1 MAKKLSKN
9 TAIAKAKSLKANV
22 TRKFAVGGP
31 ANLDLQNLIDPE
43 NPITTTGGPAK
54 DQFFPE
60 YYKANKE
67 VFDKADSEA
76 RSWGNDWFEKRKQ
89 LPQFTDTS
97 NVFLNTFRNSAP
109 AQYFTEEAYN
119 KTNYLGG
126 KAPSLATAATPALFD
141 NIQTG
146 NIQDAADEAL
156 KNNPYSSPKLEKGY
170 MKTINEAGE
179 KDYLNTN
186 SVYYRGLEGAR
197 PYVAYEELNHIGSNI
212 AGQIPNNTHAA
223 GMEILGNT
231 ITPDLVNSMGYKDVD
246 KSMGAY
252 YADPEEYYT
261 SLQTARKAL
270 NLDATKNYTEDE
282 MYDILESGRTKGKS
296 GLFNKESAEEG
307 QMTRFYQAIGYPT
320 GSSKFVNGKNI
331 EDLTGDELEQYNQA
345 KRDAVKRFLITH
357 NAVAENKTNTEDYG
371 LPQAAR
377 YGGYKYE
384 NGGPS
389 KKKEPAKKSTNQAFP
404 PNYFVTNPRI
414 VYHTDPREFQIASG
428 AEADSSFAHQASKDL
443 INYLKIYPQ
452 IRSKP
457 VVMPPEILE
466 DFQKKIAIAGT
477 TTKENRKKPVNSATG
492 KEIKPTNGGLV
503 WPSKT
508 PGEVYVQSY
517 FNKGSYGPNWHD
529 DFYKNVANS
538 NINYDPMG
546 YPIGYYPAPQEHHV
560 LETAGEPMEPI
571 GMKPIESKS
580 APVKIESQLPQES
593 YTLQQTGNGGG
604 VAYVH
609 KTIRDKN
616 GNVVKQELVG
626 STLTRDWM
634 TPEEENEFFSSK
646 GGSKSVK
653 YNPKAK
659 IYSNVQE
666 PLQIVESERGLKT
679 KSDAS
684 LQKEMTQVETEK
696 TAQEQ
701 YEQQLKDKQKA
712 KLKKAQEEIEREKKA
727 MGGFED
733 PGKRTKELSTRTKSS
748 DQNYVIKQDMYDEG
762 DYNSVETKT
771 RRSLKGFIKGAPKPE
786 EPFKRKTSAGYAEGG
801 MNKNMLNANSTTGPR
816 SEQSWQDPGVNRF
829 SGNTNGVN
837 ADYYFKKGGLKSKV
851 SSKFAK
857 LKL

>member
-1 MAKKLSKN
+1 MAKKLQKN
-9 TAIAKAKSLKANV
+9 TSIAKAKSLKTNV

-31 ANLDLQNLIDPE
+31 VNFGLENLIDPE

-97 NVFLNTFRNSAP
+97 DVFLNTFRNSAP
-109 AQYFTEEAYN
+109 AQYFTEEAYD

-371 LPQAAR
+371 LPKASR
-377 YGGYKYE
+377 YGGYKYK
-384 NGGPS
+384 NGGPN
-389 KKKEPAKKSTNQAFP
+389 KKKEPETTHYTVANGKYIFTLPDGTAWDAGSKKRAENLN
-404 PNYFVTNPRI
+404 NYFNNGWGWTGEKTADGSPAYSRLHDLSNNREEILPEVNEFIAEPARVEGEYKTEMQTANEGVIVRVHDKNQRFIRWETPDGKIIHITNPTGSPTSDFDP
-414 VYHTDPREFQIASG
+414 VYKPKRD
-428 AEADSSFAHQASKDL
+428 KD
-443 INYLKIYPQ
+443 IQ
-452 IRSKP
+452 T
-457 VVMPPEILE
+457 
-466 DFQKKIAIAGT
+466 G
-477 TTKENRKKPVNSATG
+477 G
-492 KEIKPTNGGLV
+492 KEQEEKLR
-503 WPSKT
+503 KRR
-508 PGEVYVQSY
+508 EAE
-517 FNKGSYGPNWHD
+517 K
-529 DFYKNVANS
+529 KNVA
-538 NINYDPMG
+538 
-546 YPIGYYPAPQEHHV
+546 AFE
-560 LETAGEPMEPI
+560 
-571 GMKPIESKS
+571 
-580 APVKIESQLPQES
+580 
-593 YTLQQTGNGGG
+593 
-604 VAYVH
+604 
-609 KTIRDKN
+609 
-616 GNVVKQELVG
+616 
-626 STLTRDWM
+626 
-634 TPEEENEFFSSK
+634 
-646 GGSKSVK
+646 
-653 YNPKAK
+653 
-659 IYSNVQE
+659 
-666 PLQIVESERGLKT
+666 
-679 KSDAS
+679 
-684 LQKEMTQVETEK
+684 
-696 TAQEQ
+696 
-701 YEQQLKDKQKA
+701 
-712 KLKKAQEEIEREKKA
+712 
-727 MGGFED
+727 MGGKAD
-733 PGKRTKELSTRTKSS
+733 PGKRTKELSTRTKTT

-762 DYNSVETKT
+762 DYDSVETKT

-786 EPFKRKTSAGYAEGG
+786 APFTRKISGEFAEGG

-816 SEQSWQDPGVNRF
+816 SEQSWQNPGVNRF

-837 ADYYFKKGGLKSKV
+837 ADYYFKRGGLKSKV

>member
-1 MAKKLSKN
+1 LLLVVKNFLKKENNMAKKLQKN
-9 TAIAKAKSLKANV
+9 TSIAKAKSLKTNV

-31 ANLDLQNLIDPE
+31 VNFGLENLIDPE

-97 NVFLNTFRNSAP
+97 DVFLNTFRNSAP
-109 AQYFTEEAYN
+109 AQYFTEEAYD

-371 LPQAAR
+371 LPKASR
-377 YGGYKYE
+377 YGGYKYK
-384 NGGPS
+384 NGGPN
-389 KKKEPAKKSTNQAFP
+389 KKKEPAKKSTNQTYP

-428 AEADSSFAHQASKDL
+428 AEADSSFAHQNTQNL
-443 INYLKIYPQ
+443 INYLKVNPTVTNGIPSEIHKNFIEQGVNYNPFGKTNYP
-452 IRSKP
+452 I
-457 VVMPPEILE
+457 
-466 DFQKKIAIAGT
+466 
-477 TTKENRKKPVNSATG
+477 NSATG
-492 KEIKPTNGGLV
+492 KEIKPATVGLV

-508 PGEVYVQSY
+508 PGEVYVQSK
-517 FNKGSYGPNWHD
+517 FNKGTYGPNAGKNFD
-529 DFYKNVANS
+529 KNVARDKRNRNS
-538 NINYDPMG
+538 VTG
-546 YPIGYYPAPQEHHV
+546 YYTGYYPAPQEHHV

-571 GMKPIESKS
+571 GMKPI
-580 APVKIESQLPQES
+580 PVNGLPITAQLTDKPARVEGE
-593 YTLQQTGNGGG
+593 YKTEMQTANNG
-604 VAYVH
+604 VVVRVH
-609 KTIRDKN
+609 DKN
-616 GNVVKQELVG
+616 QKFIRWETPDGKIIHITNPTG
-626 STLTRDWM
+626 SPTSDFD
-634 TPEEENEFFSSK
+634 PVYKPK
-646 GGSKSVK
+646 GDKDIQTSGK
-653 YNPKAK
+653 
-659 IYSNVQE
+659 E
-666 PLQIVESERGLKT
+666 
-679 KSDAS
+679 
-684 LQKEMTQVETEK
+684 QKE
-696 TAQEQ
+696 
-701 YEQQLKDKQKA
+701 
-712 KLKKAQEEIEREKKA
+712 KLRKRRAAEKKNVA
-727 MGGFED
+727 AFEMGGKAD
-733 PGKRTKELSTRTKSS
+733 PGKRTKELSTRTKTT

-762 DYNSVETKT
+762 DYDSVETKT

-786 EPFKRKTSAGYAEGG
+786 APFTRKISGEFAEGG